1 MEKLISKYG
10 QGLGA
15 VDLYV
20 SRKNFHNRRWVN
32 EIEAEEMFLKK
43 GFKIISPEKISFQD
57 QVSIF
62 SSAYNVA
69 GSLGAGLSNICFS
82 PPATKI
88 MMIDNGMY
96 DFFFYDLAC
105 LRSQEFS
112 WIFTKKI
119 AFENVTQLHED
130 WRADSSLIAAALTML

>member
-1 MEKLISKYG
+1 
-10 QGLGA
+10 
-15 VDLYV
+15 V